1 MRASCPDGLPEPA
14 IVLGSDGRI
23 TAANELAGSLFGS
36 RERLLERDPACFLG
50 DITNLLDWLA
60 ADDGPH
66 VMRCRLRGRREND
79 VPIVIDLSARRR
91 GDGRSREALCLLREL
106 GKARLAS
113 EAQRYFD
120 IAFEQSP
127 IGMALFNT
135 DGEYIRVNSSL
146 CTMLGRDAAELL
158 GRRDQEFTHPDDR
171 QSDVDAAW
179 RILEGEIDNWQC
191 EKRFTRPDGT
201 IVWAIAN
208 LTFLRSPDGHPLSW
222 VGQFQDITQAKSQEE
237 RLRKLA
243 DRDALTGLFNR
254 RRLEAE
260 LEDRVGHGHSGSLL
274 IVDLD
279 GFKQVNDTHGHH
291 AGDRFLVI
299 VASALR
305 EAIRDTDVVAR
316 IGGDE
321 FALLLPGAGL
331 PDAKALAGQIADLVG
346 GLRLD
351 FDDELSVSASVGVA
365 TFRPEREVTPAE
377 LLAEADGAMYRAK
390 STGVRRRRRV
400 LTRAARRASPR

>member
-1 MRASCPDGLPEPA
+1 VPCSPDGLPEPA
-14 IVLGSDGRI
+14 VVLGSDGRI
-23 TAANELAGSLFGS
+23 KAANDLAVAMFGS
-36 RERLLERDPACFLG
+36 PGRLLDRDLGCFLG
-50 DITNLLDWLA
+50 ETTELLEWLA
-60 ADDGPH
+60 SDDGPAL
-66 VMRCRLRGRREND
+66 MRCRLRGRREND
-79 VPIVIDLSARRR
+79 VPIVIDLSASRLVE
-91 GDGRSREALCLLREL
+91 GRSREALCLLRQL
-106 GKARLAS
+106 GEDRLAT

-135 DGEYIRVNSSL
+135 DGQYIRVNSSL
-146 CTMLGRDAAELL
+146 CEMLGRGAEELL

-201 IVWAIAN
+201 VVWAIAN

-222 VGQFQDITQAKSQEE
+222 VGQFQDITRAKSQEE

-291 AGDRFLVI
+291 AGDRLLVI

-321 FALLLPGAGL
+321 FALLLPGAGM
-331 PDAKALAGQIADLVG
+331 PDAQALAAQIADLID

-351 FDDELSVSASVGVA
+351 FDDEVSVSASVGVA
-365 TFRPEREVTPAE
+365 TFRPEREVTPEE

-390 STGVRRRRRV
+390 STSMGRRRRV
-400 LTRAARRASPR
+400 LTRAGPRGSIR